1 MKILVGIDGSKNAL
15 RALRFAI
22 RLLRRMEGHNRSITM
37 LSVHDDTALRS
48 ASHFVG
54 HEAVDDYL
62 SDLSQADLEPAITL
76 AAKSGLNY
84 EAREARGPLASTISD
99 TAKEGKFDL
108 IVLGSKGRSG
118 IRSLLLG
125 SVAQRV
131 ATISNVPVTL
141 VR

>member
-22 RLLRRMEGHNRSITM
+22 RLLRRIEGRHRSIVM
-37 LSVHDDTALRS
+37 LSVHDDTALRA

-54 HEAVDDYL
+54 NEAVDDYL
-62 SDLSQADLEPAITL
+62 SDLSQADLAPAIAL

-84 EAREARGPLASTISD
+84 EAIEGRGPLASTIFD
-99 TAKEGKFDL
+99 TAKAGKCDL

-118 IRSLLLG
+118 IKDLLLG

-131 ATISNVPVTL
+131 AAISNVPVTL

>member
-22 RLLRRMEGHNRSITM
+22 RLLRRIEGRNRSVTL
-37 LSVHDDTALRS
+37 LSVHDDTALRA

-54 HEAVDDYL
+54 RDAVDDYL
-62 SDLSQADLEPAITL
+62 SDLSQADLAPAIVL
-76 AAKSGLNY
+76 AEKSGLSY
-84 EAREARGPLASTISD
+84 EAREGRGPLAATI
-99 TAKEGKFDL
+99 TAIATEGKFDL

-118 IRSLLLG
+118 IKDLLLG

-131 ATISNVPVTL
+131 ATTSNVPVTL